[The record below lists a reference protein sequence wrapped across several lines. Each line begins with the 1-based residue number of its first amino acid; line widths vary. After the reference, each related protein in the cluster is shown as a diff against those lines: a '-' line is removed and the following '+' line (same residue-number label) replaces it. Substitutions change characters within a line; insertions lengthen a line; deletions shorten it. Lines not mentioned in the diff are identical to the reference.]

1 MKKIAFVILAVG
13 LITSCSKDEPN
24 HAGST
29 TSPTEV
35 KQLDYITKIVELDK
49 TSRRPN
55 AEMNFVYDN
64 QKRLVS
70 FTETLPFTRPVQT
83 YEGTLTYT
91 ANEVLLRYNKN
102 KYQANL
108 VKPSEYRLKLYANG
122 KAKELEEKYFFNTE
136 TDDRDEDDY
145 VYDRDGHVT
154 SYDSPIY
161 NSVALTWLNGNLTK
175 SVFERGYVIT
185 VDQDYNTYVNRTYP
199 DLNLFI
205 YGLSASPVWKYLW
218 SDQLGLRSKN
228 LLSDTNRQ
236 STSPATESYTYTLDS
251 KGRPMEVEV
260 NRTDGYSTILV
271 ITYAEN

>member
-55 AEMNFVYDN
+55 VEMNFVYDN

-108 VKPSEYRLKLYANG
+108 VKPSEYRLKLNANG
-122 KAKELEEKYFFNTE
+122 KAKELEEKHFFNTE

-145 VYDRDGHVT
+145 VYDHDGHVT

-251 KGRPMEVEV
+251 KGRPTEVEV

>member
-55 AEMNFVYDN
+55 AEMNFVYDS

-108 VKPSEYRLKLYANG
+108 VKPSEYRLKLNAKG
-122 KAKELEEKYFFNTE
+122 KAKELEEKHFFNTE

-205 YGLSASPVWKYLW
+205 YGLSVSPVWKYLW

-251 KGRPMEVEV
+251 KGRPTEVEV

>member
-1 MKKIAFVILAVG
+1 M
-13 LITSCSKDEPN
+13 T
-24 HAGST
+24 
-29 TSPTEV
+29 
-35 KQLDYITKIVELDK
+35 
-49 TSRRPN
+49 
-55 AEMNFVYDN
+55 
-64 QKRLVS
+64 
-70 FTETLPFTRPVQT
+70 VQT
-83 YEGTLTYT
+83 PNPLTQGAWT
-91 ANEVLLRYNKN
+91 NEVLLRYNKN

-108 VKPSEYRLKLYANG
+108 VKPSEYRLKLNANG

-161 NSVALTWLNGNLTK
+161 NSVALTWLNGNLMK
-175 SVFERGYVIT
+175 SVFESGST
-185 VDQDYNTYVNRTYP
+185 VTVNHEYNTYENRTYP
-199 DLNLFI
+199 DLNLFL

-251 KGRPMEVEV
+251 KGQPTEVEV

-271 ITYAEN
+271 IIYAEN

>member
-55 AEMNFVYDN
+55 AEMNFVYDS

-122 KAKELEEKYFFNTE
+122 KAKELEEKHFFNTE

-205 YGLSASPVWKYLW
+205 YGLSASPIWKYLW

-228 LLSDTNRQ
+228 LLSGTKRQ

-251 KGRPMEVEV
+251 KGRPTEVEV

>member
-1 MKKIAFVILAVG
+1 M
-13 LITSCSKDEPN
+13 
-24 HAGST
+24 
-29 TSPTEV
+29 
-35 KQLDYITKIVELDK
+35 
-49 TSRRPN
+49 
-55 AEMNFVYDN
+55 
-64 QKRLVS
+64 
-70 FTETLPFTRPVQT
+70 
-83 YEGTLTYT
+83 
-91 ANEVLLRYNKN
+91 
-102 KYQANL
+102 

-122 KAKELEEKYFFNTE
+122 KAKELEEKHFFNTE

-145 VYDRDGHVT
+145 VYNRDGHVI

-175 SVFERGYVIT
+175 SVFERGYIIT

-228 LLSDTNRQ
+228 LLSGTNRQ

-251 KGRPMEVEV
+251 KGRPTEVEV

-271 ITYAEN
+271 ITYVEN

>member
-1 MKKIAFVILAVG
+1 
-13 LITSCSKDEPN
+13 
-24 HAGST
+24 
-29 TSPTEV
+29 
-35 KQLDYITKIVELDK
+35 
-49 TSRRPN
+49 
-55 AEMNFVYDN
+55 
-64 QKRLVS
+64 
-70 FTETLPFTRPVQT
+70 
-83 YEGTLTYT
+83 
-91 ANEVLLRYNKN
+91 LLRYNKN

-108 VKPSEYRLKLYANG
+108 VKPSEYRLKLNANG

-228 LLSDTNRQ
+228 LLSGTNRQ

-251 KGRPMEVEV
+251 KGRPTEVEV

>member
-24 HAGST
+24 YAGST

-55 AEMNFVYDN
+55 AEMNFVYDS

-122 KAKELEEKYFFNTE
+122 KAKELEEKHFFNTE

-205 YGLSASPVWKYLW
+205 YGLSASPIWKYLW

-228 LLSDTNRQ
+228 LLSGTKRQ

-251 KGRPMEVEV
+251 KGRPTEVEV

>member
-55 AEMNFVYDN
+55 AEMNFVYDS

-122 KAKELEEKYFFNTE
+122 KAKELEEKHFFNTE

-205 YGLSASPVWKYLW
+205 YGLSVSPVWKYLW

-228 LLSDTNRQ
+228 LLSGTKRQ

-251 KGRPMEVEV
+251 KGRPTEVEV

>member
-108 VKPSEYRLKLYANG
+108 VKPSEYRLKLNAKG
-122 KAKELEEKYFFNTE
+122 KAKELEEKHFFNTE

-205 YGLSASPVWKYLW
+205 YGLSVSPVWKYLW

-251 KGRPMEVEV
+251 KGRPTEVEV

>member
-55 AEMNFVYDN
+55 VEMNFVYDN

-108 VKPSEYRLKLYANG
+108 VKPSEYRLKLNANG
-122 KAKELEEKYFFNTE
+122 KAIELEEKYFFNTE
-136 TDDRDEDDY
+136 TDDCDEDDY

-218 SDQLGLRSKN
+218 SDQLGLRSRN
-228 LLSDTNRQ
+228 LLSGTNHQ

-251 KGRPMEVEV
+251 KGRPTEVEI
-260 NRTDGYSTILV
+260 NRTDGYSTVLV

>member
-1 MKKIAFVILAVG
+1 M
-13 LITSCSKDEPN
+13 
-24 HAGST
+24 
-29 TSPTEV
+29 
-35 KQLDYITKIVELDK
+35 
-49 TSRRPN
+49 
-55 AEMNFVYDN
+55 
-64 QKRLVS
+64 
-70 FTETLPFTRPVQT
+70 
-83 YEGTLTYT
+83 
-91 ANEVLLRYNKN
+91 
-102 KYQANL
+102 
-108 VKPSEYRLKLYANG
+108 VKPSEYRLKLNAKG
-122 KAKELEEKYFFNTE
+122 KAIELEEKHFFNTE

-218 SDQLGLRSKN
+218 SDQLGLRSRN
-228 LLSDTNRQ
+228 LLSVTNRQ

-251 KGRPMEVEV
+251 KGRPTEVEV

>member
-1 MKKIAFVILAVG
+1 M
-13 LITSCSKDEPN
+13 
-24 HAGST
+24 
-29 TSPTEV
+29 
-35 KQLDYITKIVELDK
+35 
-49 TSRRPN
+49 
-55 AEMNFVYDN
+55 
-64 QKRLVS
+64 
-70 FTETLPFTRPVQT
+70 
-83 YEGTLTYT
+83 
-91 ANEVLLRYNKN
+91 
-102 KYQANL
+102 

-122 KAKELEEKYFFNTE
+122 KAIELEEKHFFNTE

-145 VYDRDGHVT
+145 VYDHDGHVT

-228 LLSDTNRQ
+228 LLSGTNRQ

-251 KGRPMEVEV
+251 KGRPTEVEV

>member
-55 AEMNFVYDN
+55 VEMNFVYDN

-108 VKPSEYRLKLYANG
+108 VKPSEYRLKLNANG
-122 KAKELEEKYFFNTE
+122 KAKELEEKHFFNTE

-145 VYDRDGHVT
+145 VYNRDGHVT
-154 SYDSPIY
+154 SFDSPIY
-161 NSVALTWLNGNLTK
+161 NSVALTWLNSNLTK
-175 SVFERGYVIT
+175 SVFERGYIIT

-228 LLSDTNRQ
+228 LLSGTNRQ

-251 KGRPMEVEV
+251 KGRPTEVEV

-271 ITYAEN
+271 IIYAEN

>member
-55 AEMNFVYDN
+55 AEMNFVYDS

-70 FTETLPFTRPVQT
+70 FAETLPFTRPVQT

-251 KGRPMEVEV
+251 KGRPTEVEV

>member
-55 AEMNFVYDN
+55 AEMNFVYDS

-122 KAKELEEKYFFNTE
+122 KAKELEEKHFFNTE

-205 YGLSASPVWKYLW
+205 YGLSASPIWKYLW

-228 LLSDTNRQ
+228 LLSGTKRQ

-251 KGRPMEVEV
+251 KGRPTEVEV
-260 NRTDGYSTILV
+260 NRTDGYSTILI
-271 ITYAEN
+271 IT

>member
-108 VKPSEYRLKLYANG
+108 VKPSEYRLKLNAKG
-122 KAKELEEKYFFNTE
+122 KAKELEEKHFFNTE

-175 SVFERGYVIT
+175 SVCERGYVIT

-205 YGLSASPVWKYLW
+205 YGLSVSPVWKYLW

-251 KGRPMEVEV
+251 KGRPTEVEV

>member
-228 LLSDTNRQ
+228 LLSGTKRQ

-251 KGRPMEVEV
+251 KGRPTEVEV

>member
-70 FTETLPFTRPVQT
+70 FTETLPFPRPVQT

-108 VKPSEYRLKLYANG
+108 VKPSEYRLKLNAKG
-122 KAKELEEKYFFNTE
+122 KAKELEEKHFFNTE

-251 KGRPMEVEV
+251 KGRPTEVEV

>member
-55 AEMNFVYDN
+55 VEMNFVYDN

-108 VKPSEYRLKLYANG
+108 VKPSEYRLKLNANG
-122 KAKELEEKYFFNTE
+122 KAKELEEKHFFNTE

-145 VYDRDGHVT
+145 VYNRDGHVT
-154 SYDSPIY
+154 SFDSPIY
-161 NSVALTWLNGNLTK
+161 NSVALTWLNSNLTK
-175 SVFERGYVIT
+175 SVFERGYIIT

-228 LLSDTNRQ
+228 LLSGTNRQ

-251 KGRPMEVEV
+251 KGRPTEVEV
-260 NRTDGYSTILV
+260 NSTDGYSTILV

>member
-108 VKPSEYRLKLYANG
+108 VKPSEYRLKLNAKG
-122 KAKELEEKYFFNTE
+122 KAKELEEKHFFNTE

-145 VYDRDGHVT
+145 VYNRDGHVT

-251 KGRPMEVEV
+251 KGRPTEVEV

>member
-251 KGRPMEVEV
+251 KGRPTEVEV
-260 NRTDGYSTILV
+260 NSTDGYSTILV

>member
-55 AEMNFVYDN
+55 AEMNSVYDN

-108 VKPSEYRLKLYANG
+108 VKPSEYRLKLNAKG
-122 KAKELEEKYFFNTE
+122 KAKELEEKHFFNTE

-205 YGLSASPVWKYLW
+205 YGLSVSPVWKYLW

-251 KGRPMEVEV
+251 KGRPTEVEV

>member
-1 MKKIAFVILAVG
+1 M
-13 LITSCSKDEPN
+13 
-24 HAGST
+24 
-29 TSPTEV
+29 
-35 KQLDYITKIVELDK
+35 
-49 TSRRPN
+49 
-55 AEMNFVYDN
+55 
-64 QKRLVS
+64 
-70 FTETLPFTRPVQT
+70 
-83 YEGTLTYT
+83 
-91 ANEVLLRYNKN
+91 
-102 KYQANL
+102 
-108 VKPSEYRLKLYANG
+108 VKPSEYRLKLNAKG
-122 KAKELEEKYFFNTE
+122 KAKELEEKHFFNTE

-205 YGLSASPVWKYLW
+205 YGLSVSPVWKYLW

-251 KGRPMEVEV
+251 KGRPTEVEV

>member
-1 MKKIAFVILAVG
+1 MKKLAFVILAVG

-55 AEMNFVYDN
+55 AEMNFVYDS

-108 VKPSEYRLKLYANG
+108 VKPSEYRLKLNANG
-122 KAKELEEKYFFNTE
+122 KAKELEEKHFFNTG
-136 TDDRDEDDY
+136 TDDIDEDDY

-154 SYDSPIY
+154 SYDSPVY
-161 NSVALTWLNGNLTK
+161 NSVALTWLNGNLMK
-175 SVFERGYVIT
+175 SVFESGST
-185 VDQDYNTYVNRTYP
+185 VTVNHEYNTYENRTYP
-199 DLNLFI
+199 DLNLFL

-228 LLSDTNRQ
+228 LLSGTKRE
-236 STSPATESYTYTLDS
+236 SSSPAIENYVYTFDS
-251 KGRPMEVEV
+251 KGRPSEIEVI
-260 NRTDGYSTILV
+260 RTDGYSTIIL

>member
-1 MKKIAFVILAVG
+1 MKKLAFVILAVG

-108 VKPSEYRLKLYANG
+108 VKPSEYRLKLNAKG
-122 KAKELEEKYFFNTE
+122 KAIELEEKHFFNTG
-136 TDDRDEDDY
+136 TDDIDEDDY

-154 SYDSPIY
+154 SYDSPVY
-161 NSVALTWLNGNLTK
+161 NSVALTWLNGNLMK
-175 SVFERGYVIT
+175 SVFESGST
-185 VDQDYNTYVNRTYP
+185 VTVNHEYNTYENRTYP
-199 DLNLFI
+199 DLNLFL

-228 LLSDTNRQ
+228 LLSGTKRE
-236 STSPATESYTYTLDS
+236 SSSPAIENYVYTFDS
-251 KGRPMEVEV
+251 KGRPSEIEVV
-260 NRTDGYSTILV
+260 RTDGYSTILL